1 MILFD
6 SVSKKFGS
14 TTALD
19 NISLEIKQGEFVFIV
34 GPSGAG
40 KSTLL
45 RTLTR
50 EIMPTSGKLMVGHM
64 DITKIK
70 DKDVPFLRRKVGVVF
85 QDFKLL
91 DDRTVFENV
100 AITLEVLGKKDEEI
114 AKMVEHILK
123 LVEIWDKRNLF
134 PRQLS
139 GGEAQRTAIAR
150 AIVGKPDV
158 LLADEPT
165 GDLDPKT
172 AWGVIQLLNEINSW
186 GTTILMATHNQE
198 IVNTLKRRVIIIKD
212 GKYSKNTFPGSC
224 CHYGYVFNFFCS
236 FNFYYFG
243 SWLTISLKI
252 F

>member
-1 MILFD
+1 MIVFKD
-6 SVSKKFGS
+6 VSKKFGS
-14 TTALD
+14 TLAVD

-45 RTLTR
+45 RILTR
-50 EIMPTSGKLMVGHM
+50 EIVPTSGKIMVGNH

-70 DKDVPFLRRKVGVVF
+70 DKDVPSLRRKVGVVF

-100 AITLEVLGKKDEEI
+100 ALTLEVLGKSNEEI
-114 AKMVEHILK
+114 AKLVEHILK
-123 LVEIWDKRNLF
+123 LVEIWGKRNLF

-150 AIVGKPDV
+150 AVVGKPDV

-198 IVNTLKRRVIIIKD
+198 IVNTLKRRVVTLKD
-212 GKYSKNTFPGSC
+212 GEITKDTKEGKYE
-224 CHYGYVFNFFCS
+224 
-236 FNFYYFG
+236 
-243 SWLTISLKI
+243 
-252 F
+252 

>member
-1 MILFD
+1 MINFQN
-6 SVSKKFGS
+6 VSKKYGPS
-14 TTALD
+14 LAIED
-19 NISLEIKQGEFVFIV
+19 ISIEIKQGEFVFLV

-45 RTLTR
+45 RILTK
-50 EIMPTSGKLMVGHM
+50 EILPSSGKVFINNI
-64 DITKIK
+64 DITKLQSK
-70 DKDVPFLRRKVGVVF
+70 DIPSLRRKVGIVF

-100 AITLEVLGKKDEEI
+100 ALALEVLNKKDEEI
-114 AKMVEHILK
+114 NKMVEHILK

-150 AIVGKPDV
+150 AIVGKPDI

-186 GTTILMATHNQE
+186 GTTIVMATHNQE
-198 IVNTLKRRVIIIKD
+198 IVNTLKRRVISIKKGKVASD
-212 GKYSKNTFPGSC
+212 SKEGKYEVK
-224 CHYGYVFNFFCS
+224 
-236 FNFYYFG
+236 
-243 SWLTISLKI
+243 
-252 F
+252 

>member
-1 MILFD
+1 MIRFENLG
-6 SVSKKFGS
+6 KKYGS
-14 TTALD
+14 QTQALED
-19 NISLEIKQGEFVFIV
+19 ISLEIKQGEFVFIV

-45 RTLTR
+45 RILTR
-50 EIMPTSGKLMVGHM
+50 EIIPTSGKVFVGNI
-64 DITKIK
+64 DIAKMKNSEI
-70 DKDVPFLRRKVGVVF
+70 PNLRRKVGVVF

-100 AITLEVLGKKDEEI
+100 SLTLEVLGKGDEEI
-114 AKMVEHILK
+114 NKMVEHILK

-150 AIVGKPDV
+150 AVVGKPDV

-198 IVNTLKRRVIIIKD
+198 IVNTLKKRVLVIKN
-212 GKYSKNTFPGSC
+212 GKIVKDSKEGR
-224 CHYGYVFNFFCS
+224 YE
-236 FNFYYFG
+236 
-243 SWLTISLKI
+243 
-252 F
+252 

>member
-1 MILFD
+1 MIRFENL
-6 SVSKKFGS
+6 SKKYGS
-14 TTALD
+14 STALD
-19 NISLEIKQGEFVFIV
+19 DISTEIKQGEFVFIV

-45 RTLTR
+45 RILTR
-50 EIMPTSGKLMVGHM
+50 EILPSSGKVYVGNM
-64 DITKIK
+64 DITKMKNEEI
-70 DKDVPFLRRKVGVVF
+70 PNLRRKVGVVF

-100 AITLEVLGKKDEEI
+100 ALTLEVLGKSDEEI
-114 AKMVEHILK
+114 AKSVEHILK

-198 IVNTLKRRVIIIKD
+198 IVNTLKKRVIILKNGKVVKD
-212 GKYSKNTFPGSC
+212 SKEGKYE
-224 CHYGYVFNFFCS
+224 
-236 FNFYYFG
+236 
-243 SWLTISLKI
+243 
-252 F
+252 

>member
-1 MILFD
+1 MIHFD

-14 TTALD
+14 TFALD
-19 NISLEIKQGEFVFIV
+19 DINLEIKQGEFVFIV

-50 EIMPTSGKLMVGHM
+50 ETLPTAGKILVGNV

-70 DKDVPFLRRKVGVVF
+70 TSDVPTFRRKIGVVF

-100 AITLEVLGKKDEEI
+100 ALTLEVQGKSDEEI
-114 AKMVEHILK
+114 AKGVEHTLK

-134 PRQLS
+134 PKQLS

-158 LLADEPT
+158 VIADEPT

-198 IVNTLKRRVIIIKD
+198 IVNTLKRRVITLKAGKVTKD
-212 GKYSKNTFPGSC
+212 NKEGKYE
-224 CHYGYVFNFFCS
+224 
-236 FNFYYFG
+236 
-243 SWLTISLKI
+243 
-252 F
+252 

>member
-6 SVSKKFGS
+6 SVSKKFGLS
-14 TTALD
+14 IALD

-45 RTLTR
+45 RILTR
-50 EIMPTSGKLMVGHM
+50 EVVPSSGKVLVGGVE
-64 DITKIK
+64 ISKIK
-70 DKDVPFLRRKVGVVF
+70 DKDIPSLRRKIGVVF

-91 DDRTVFENV
+91 DDKTVFENV
-100 AITLEVLGKKDEEI
+100 ALAVEVLGKNDEEI
-114 AKMVEHILK
+114 AKLVEHILK

-186 GTTILMATHNQE
+186 GTTIIMATHNQE
-198 IVNTLKRRVIIIKD
+198 IVNTLKRRVIVLKMGKITKD
-212 GKYSKNTFPGSC
+212 TKEGKYE
-224 CHYGYVFNFFCS
+224 
-236 FNFYYFG
+236 
-243 SWLTISLKI
+243 
-252 F
+252 

>member
-6 SVSKKFGS
+6 SVFKKFGS
-14 TTALD
+14 TVALD
-19 NISLEIKQGEFVFIV
+19 DISLQIKQGEFVFLV

-45 RTLTR
+45 RILTR
-50 EIMPTSGKLMVGHM
+50 EVLPTNGKVVVNNM
-64 DITKIK
+64 DLTKLK
-70 DKDVPFLRRKVGVVF
+70 DKDIPSLRRKVGVVF

-91 DDRTVFENV
+91 DERTVFENV
-100 AITLEVLGKKDEEI
+100 ALALEVLGKSNQEI

-150 AIVGKPDV
+150 AVVGKPDI

-165 GDLDPKT
+165 GDLDQKT

-186 GTTILMATHNQE
+186 GTIVIMATHNQE
-198 IVNTLKRRVIIIKD
+198 IVNSLKKRVIILKGGKITSDSKE
-212 GKYSKNTFPGSC
+212 GKYEV
-224 CHYGYVFNFFCS
+224 H
-236 FNFYYFG
+236 
-243 SWLTISLKI
+243 
-252 F
+252 

>member
-1 MILFD
+1 MIVFD
-6 SVSKKFGS
+6 SVTKKFGS
-14 TTALD
+14 NFALED
-19 NISLEIKQGEFVFIV
+19 ISLEIKQGEFVFIV

-45 RTLTR
+45 RILTR
-50 EIMPTSGKLMVGHM
+50 EVLPTSGKVLVGEK

-70 DKDVPFLRRKVGVVF
+70 DKDVPALRRKVGVVF

-91 DDRTVFENV
+91 DDRTVFEQV
-100 AITLEVLGKKDEEI
+100 ALALEVLGKKDEEI

-150 AIVGKPDV
+150 AAVSKPDV

-198 IVNTLKRRVIIIKD
+198 IVNTLKRRVVILKNGKITKD
-212 GKYSKNTFPGSC
+212 TKEGKYE
-224 CHYGYVFNFFCS
+224 
-236 FNFYYFG
+236 
-243 SWLTISLKI
+243 
-252 F
+252 

>member
-14 TTALD
+14 STALD
-19 NISLEIKQGEFVFIV
+19 DVSMEIKQGEFVFIV

-45 RTLTR
+45 RILTR
-50 EIMPTSGKLMVGHM
+50 ELLPTSGKVMVATH

-70 DKDVPFLRRKVGVVF
+70 DKDVPNLRRKVGVVF

-100 AITLEVLGKKDEEI
+100 SLALEVLGKKDDEI
-114 AKMVEHILK
+114 AKQVEHILK

-134 PRQLS
+134 PKQLS

-172 AWGVIQLLNEINSW
+172 AWGVIQLLN
-186 GTTILMATHNQE
+186 
-198 IVNTLKRRVIIIKD
+198 
-212 GKYSKNTFPGSC
+212 
-224 CHYGYVFNFFCS
+224 
-236 FNFYYFG
+236 
-243 SWLTISLKI
+243 
-252 F
+252 

>member
-1 MILFD
+1 MIQFD
-6 SVSKKFGS
+6 SVTKKFGS
-14 TTALD
+14 TAALED
-19 NISLEIKQGEFVFIV
+19 ISLEVKQGEFVFIV

-45 RTLTR
+45 RILTR
-50 EIMPTSGKLMVGHM
+50 ELLPSSGNILVGGV

-70 DKDVPFLRRKVGVVF
+70 TSDIPTFRRKVGFVF

-100 AITLEVLGKKDEEI
+100 ALTLEVQNKPDSEI
-114 AKMVEHILK
+114 SKMVEHTLK

-150 AIVGKPDV
+150 AIVGKPDIV
-158 LLADEPT
+158 LADEPT

-198 IVNTLKRRVIIIKD
+198 IVNTLKRRVVKLKGGKVVSD
-212 GKYSKNTFPGSC
+212 NKEGKYDT
-224 CHYGYVFNFFCS
+224 
-236 FNFYYFG
+236 
-243 SWLTISLKI
+243 
-252 F
+252 

>member
-1 MILFD
+1 MILFEN
-6 SVSKKFGS
+6 VSKKFGS
-14 TTALD
+14 TQAVED
-19 NISLEIKQGEFVFIV
+19 ISLEIKQGEFVFMV

-40 KSTLL
+40 KSSLL
-45 RTLTR
+45 RILTR
-50 EIMPTSGKLMVGHM
+50 EIIPSSGKVTVDKE
-64 DITKIK
+64 DISKVK
-70 DKDVPFLRRKVGVVF
+70 DLSHYRRKVGMVF

-100 AITLEVLGKKDEEI
+100 ALALEVQGKSDEEI
-114 AKMVEHILK
+114 SKQVEHILK

-139 GGEAQRTAIAR
+139 GGEQQRTAIAR
-150 AIVGKPDV
+150 AVVGKPQV

-198 IVNTLKRRVIIIKD
+198 IVNTLKRRVIILKKGRIASDTKE
-212 GKYSKNTFPGSC
+212 GKYE
-224 CHYGYVFNFFCS
+224 
-236 FNFYYFG
+236 
-243 SWLTISLKI
+243 
-252 F
+252 

>member
-1 MILFD
+1 MD
-6 SVSKKFGS
+6 S
-14 TTALD
+14 
-19 NISLEIKQGEFVFIV
+19 ISLQIKQGEFVFIV

-45 RTLTR
+45 KILTR
-50 EIMPTSGKLMVGHM
+50 EIEPSSGKAMVAGK
-64 DITKIK
+64 DIAKIK
-70 DKDVPFLRRKVGVVF
+70 EKDLPELRRKIGMVF

-100 AITLEVLGKKDEEI
+100 ALALEVLGKNEGEI
-114 AKMVEHILK
+114 NKQVEHILK

-139 GGEAQRTAIAR
+139 GGEAQRCAIAR
-150 AIVGKPDV
+150 AVVGKPDV

-186 GTTILMATHNQE
+186 GTTIFMATHNQH
-198 IVNTLKRRVIIIKD
+198 IVDTLKRRVIVLKNGHISKD
-212 GKYSKNTFPGSC
+212 TKEGRYE
-224 CHYGYVFNFFCS
+224 
-236 FNFYYFG
+236 
-243 SWLTISLKI
+243 
-252 F
+252 

>member
-1 MILFD
+1 MINFQN
-6 SVSKKFGS
+6 VSKKYGS
-14 TTALD
+14 SLAID
-19 NISLEIKQGEFVFIV
+19 DVSLEIKQGEFVFLV

-40 KSTLL
+40 KSSLL
-45 RTLTR
+45 RILTK
-50 EIMPTSGKLMVGHM
+50 EILPSSGKVFINNI
-64 DITKIK
+64 DITKLHSK
-70 DKDVPFLRRKVGVVF
+70 DIPSLRRKVGIVF

-100 AITLEVLGKKDEEI
+100 ALALEVLNKKDEEI
-114 AKMVEHILK
+114 NKMVEHILK

-150 AIVGKPDV
+150 AIVGKPDI

-186 GTTILMATHNQE
+186 GTTIVMATHNQE
-198 IVNTLKRRVIIIKD
+198 IVNTLKRRVVSIKKGKVASD
-212 GKYSKNTFPGSC
+212 SKEGKYEVK
-224 CHYGYVFNFFCS
+224 
-236 FNFYYFG
+236 
-243 SWLTISLKI
+243 
-252 F
+252 